1 MFNTIAKILAFLL
14 LAGVLLE
21 RLGYATA
28 QDAEPFHAAIHE
40 AVKQVPP
47 AFNTWKGSPVPV
59 PAPARK
65 LLKPSTMLAR
75 EYTDIARNVTAT
87 LVIIHCPDTRDL
99 AGHYPDRCYP
109 AIGWGRV
116 GEPTEVGIV
125 VGGTTIRLRRYEFV
139 KHSLEVESHQVV
151 YGTFLLPGSG
161 VAPSMEAVYERAA
174 DYRTRLYGATQIQI
188 IFGDG
193 FPPHEEHRVVTDF
206 LEQAWPVIS
215 IVKNKNTGS

>member
-1 MFNTIAKILAFLL
+1 MFNTIAKILAVLL

-28 QDAEPFHAAIHE
+28 QDVEPFHAQVQA
-40 AVKQVPP
+40 AVEKVPP
-47 AFNTWKGSPVPV
+47 AFNTWKGTPVPI

-65 LLKPSTMLAR
+65 LLKPGTMLAR
-75 EYTDIARNVTAT
+75 EYTDIARGLSAT

-116 GEPTEVGIV
+116 GEATDTSV
-125 VGGTTIRLRRYEFV
+125 VVAGTTIPLRRYEFV
-139 KHSLEVESHQVV
+139 KHSLELETRQVV
-151 YGTFLLPGSG
+151 YGTFLIPGSG

-188 IFGDG
+188 IFSDG
-193 FPPHEEHRVVTDF
+193 FPAHEEQRVVTDF
-206 LEQAWPVIS
+206 LDQAWPVIS